1 MDMGIQDNSIDSA
14 GTDFDAEAAAGL
26 SDEGHIA
33 ATEEA
38 AAAGGR
44 DVEFDTEAAAGLSDE
59 DYHPGG
65 D

>member
-1 MDMGIQDNSIDSA
+1 MSIHDTNTGTQD
-14 GTDFDAEAAAGL
+14 TDFDAEAAEGL

-33 ATEEA
+33 AVEEA

-59 DYHPGG
+59 DYHPGA
-65 D
+65 